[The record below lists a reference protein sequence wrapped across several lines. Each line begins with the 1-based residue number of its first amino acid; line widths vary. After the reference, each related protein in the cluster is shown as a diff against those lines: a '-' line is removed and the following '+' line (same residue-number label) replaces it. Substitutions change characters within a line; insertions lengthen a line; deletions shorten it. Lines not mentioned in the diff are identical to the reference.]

1 MKKILAI
8 LLIFSSI
15 GLGVIAFGVGGSSR
29 PNASADDFT
38 RGPDVDRLSAVVQLR
53 GDPVSTNPRTRPAHG
68 RKIDFNSNAVR
79 SYRAQLNAGRN
90 EFKRWLRANA
100 PRARVTSEYDVS
112 LNAVAV
118 QLNGTPLATI
128 AAAPMVQSAEYNALY
143 HPTLSES
150 YKIINASGAWTAAGG
165 RANAGAGIKIGDIDT
180 GIDEAHPFFDPTGFS
195 YPPGFPKCDAADSAS
210 HHEDQDCN
218 YVSEKVIV
226 AKVFY
231 NKAHNQG
238 LDAQAIQDHGTHTA
252 GIAAG
257 VTGKTAVVNGVE
269 IDDMSGIAPGA
280 WLGNYNVFP
289 GGVLNARSEDILNA
303 VDEAIEDGMDVL
315 NLSLGGAYHGNNDL
329 LARGLDNAV
338 DAGVVVAVA
347 AGNSGP
353 GQGTLE
359 SPGRARKIITVGG
372 STNQHF
378 VGQPFTYPAGGGTTI
393 GAAVGDFPPLPT
405 GSYNLFDTHSTG
417 CTSIAPVPANTLVI
431 VDRGGCTFSTKVR
444 NAIAAGA
451 VGVVVINNVAGDPAA
466 MAKDGGGGDDL
477 PAVMIGKNEGAAL
490 RTANPPDASAVATF
504 QEFIT
509 PNADIAYGNSSQGPT
524 LVDFAVKPDLTSVA
538 VNVLSSI
545 TCVGTT
551 FPCTTTGDGTD
562 APWAF
567 FTGTSMATPHIAGGA
582 AVLLQLHPDWSPAQI
597 KSALVNRA
605 DLVVKDAAT
614 GMHDVGPTLQG
625 GGRQNLSVAAD
636 ATTWMD
642 PVSASFGRVT
652 VGHSTSVTITLY
664 NPTGMDQTF
673 LVSKSKFTPSTFGGT
688 VPLIW
693 NAGTIT
699 PGDDRITVPASVT
712 VPAHGSTTL
721 TVTVT
726 APQGSTVQGWV
737 NLDGELEND
746 LHFAYYAHVGP

>member
-1 MKKILAI
+1 
-8 LLIFSSI
+8 
-15 GLGVIAFGVGGSSR
+15 
-29 PNASADDFT
+29 
-38 RGPDVDRLSAVVQLR
+38 
-53 GDPVSTNPRTRPAHG
+53 
-68 RKIDFNSNAVR
+68 
-79 SYRAQLNAGRN
+79 
-90 EFKRWLRANA
+90 
-100 PRARVTSEYDVS
+100 
-112 LNAVAV
+112 
-118 QLNGTPLATI
+118 
-128 AAAPMVQSAEYNALY
+128 
-143 HPTLSES
+143 
-150 YKIINASGAWTAAGG
+150 
-165 RANAGAGIKIGDIDT
+165 
-180 GIDEAHPFFDPTGFS
+180 
-195 YPPGFPKCDAADSAS
+195 
-210 HHEDQDCN
+210 
-218 YVSEKVIV
+218 
-226 AKVFY
+226 
-231 NKAHNQG
+231 
-238 LDAQAIQDHGTHTA
+238 
-252 GIAAG
+252 
-257 VTGKTAVVNGVE
+257 
-269 IDDMSGIAPGA
+269 
-280 WLGNYNVFP
+280 
-289 GGVLNARSEDILNA
+289 
-303 VDEAIEDGMDVL
+303 
-315 NLSLGGAYHGNNDL
+315 
-329 LARGLDNAV
+329 
-338 DAGVVVAVA
+338 
-347 AGNSGP
+347 
-353 GQGTLE
+353 
-359 SPGRARKIITVGG
+359 
-372 STNQHF
+372 
-378 VGQPFTYPAGGGTTI
+378 
-393 GAAVGDFPPLPT
+393 
-405 GSYNLFDTHSTG
+405 
-417 CTSIAPVPANTLVI
+417 
-431 VDRGGCTFSTKVR
+431 
-444 NAIAAGA
+444 
-451 VGVVVINNVAGDPAA
+451 

-509 PNADIAYGNSSQGPT
+509 PNADIAYGSSSQGPT

-642 PVSASFGRVT
+642 PVAASFGRVT
-652 VGHSTSVTITLY
+652 VGHPTSVTITLY

-673 LVSKSKFTPSTFGGT
+673 LVSKSKFTPSTFGDT

-726 APQGSTVQGWV
+726 APQGSTVQGWI

-746 LHFAYYAHVGP
+746 LHFAYYARVSP